1 MAKIAAESRELFN
14 TKMKPY
20 KEAVEKSYEKEK
32 NILQLISKDS
42 SGVAYKK
49 FLLAEE
55 MMYIATLYLTINNLS
70 VELIST
76 KNTDALNEGRKALYK
91 SVIYFEEVVT
101 NFVDAPYS
109 DYEKNVAEIENTPL
123 DKRYFT
129 IRKLGLAIRLI
140 MDAYGE
146 NTKWKWGFI
155 ELQGRFATVAKN
167 MLNMKTAM
175 KDYFDP
181 RSPDYDTTVFYIR
194 LIKKL
199 LSKSADGYR
208 DRYELSTRRIDDMR
222 LAINYLMALRRIC
235 ILTTEQAEA
244 EELKKKILVWKEKL
258 EKDQKK
264 GICK

>member
-20 KEAVEKSYEKEK
+20 KEAVDKSYEKEK

-91 SVIYFEEVVT
+91 SVIYLEEIVT
-101 NFVDAPYS
+101 NFIDAPYS

-129 IRKLGLAIRLI
+129 I
-140 MDAYGE
+140 
-146 NTKWKWGFI
+146 
-155 ELQGRFATVAKN
+155 
-167 MLNMKTAM
+167 
-175 KDYFDP
+175 
-181 RSPDYDTTVFYIR
+181 
-194 LIKKL
+194 
-199 LSKSADGYR
+199 
-208 DRYELSTRRIDDMR
+208 
-222 LAINYLMALRRIC
+222 
-235 ILTTEQAEA
+235 
-244 EELKKKILVWKEKL
+244 
-258 EKDQKK
+258 
-264 GICK
+264 